1 MSWTNAPVSGLCML
15 GVAERNALHYYY
27 NDGGS
32 MYLARVQ
39 AMHLLVM
46 LVRASMK
53 RKLGM
58 TIKMPLMLCKDVL
71 MQWGRYLMLMI
82 VSTHAATGVPALAA
96 VHRRTVFISNQRT
109 YHTNVRVIRFIFFL
123 GFFL

>member
-1 MSWTNAPVSGLCML
+1 ML

-82 VSTHAATGVPALAA
+82 PLMW
-96 VHRRTVFISNQRT
+96 RTPMRTWIQICQLFIMARMT
-109 YHTNVRVIRFIFFL
+109 M
-123 GFFL
+123 